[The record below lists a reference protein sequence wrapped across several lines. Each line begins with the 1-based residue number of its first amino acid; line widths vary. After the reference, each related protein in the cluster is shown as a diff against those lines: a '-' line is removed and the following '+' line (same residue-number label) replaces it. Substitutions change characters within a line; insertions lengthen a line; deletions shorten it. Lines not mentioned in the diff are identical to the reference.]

1 MTMHLMPVYYNN
13 NNSKKRKP
21 FRKPGW
27 QKAQA
32 EHDAW
37 LKKRGVHP
45 SQLKNKEKSS
55 GNRIPDYS
63 SDHKS
68 VPTSNYVGPIEGRKA
83 AKVYSGDYIVG
94 IATMHKSNAVP
105 VGRGDDVKSY
115 AKMRR

>member
-55 GNRIPDYS
+55 GNRIPD
-63 SDHKS
+63 
-68 VPTSNYVGPIEGRKA
+68 
-83 AKVYSGDYIVG
+83 
-94 IATMHKSNAVP
+94 
-105 VGRGDDVKSY
+105 
-115 AKMRR
+115 